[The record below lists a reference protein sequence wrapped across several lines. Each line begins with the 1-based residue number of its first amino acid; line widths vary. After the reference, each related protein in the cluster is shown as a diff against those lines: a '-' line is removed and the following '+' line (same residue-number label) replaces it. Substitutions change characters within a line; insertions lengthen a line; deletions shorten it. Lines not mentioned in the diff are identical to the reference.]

1 MQVLKRLFL
10 VFLFFVIIIVPLAS
24 ANDSNGTPD
33 TIPFITIDPI
43 GGYVIG
49 DIFFINGTTN
59 LPVSEK
65 LDGTIR
71 TTIFIPGDKSGTD
84 YPGAFLPDIPIV
96 STSSGT
102 NKWSVNVTDIAVNEL
117 PVGFSPYVVTV
128 ASKDYSSVSA
138 YQEFS
143 ISAPANSYFT
153 IDPVGSHSAGDI
165 FFVNGTTNLPVSKEW
180 IGWIY
185 RKNSKDE
192 FVGIIVAP
200 GVPGLST
207 VPLSSGITR
216 WSVNITNVTQN
227 LGTDEYVVVVG
238 INHIASKT
246 DDFSL
251 LHRVNSTGEQDISL
265 TQPTTQNAL
274 SIPSITSQTTVP
286 GTTPSSPLPITL
298 PIVVLF
304 IMIILRFMV
313 RER

>member
-1 MQVLKRLFL
+1 MRVLKRLFL
-10 VFLFFVIIIVPLAS
+10 AFFFLMIINVPLAS
-24 ANDSNGTPD
+24 ADDPNGTPD
-33 TIPFITIDPI
+33 TTPFITIDPI
-43 GGYVIG
+43 GDYVIG

-65 LDGTIR
+65 LEGTID
-71 TTIFIPGDKSGTD
+71 TTIFIPGDKSGTN
-84 YPGAFLPDIPIV
+84 YPSAFLPDIPLV

-117 PVGFSPYVVTV
+117 PVGFSPYIVTV
-128 ASKDYSSVSA
+128 VSKENSSISA
-138 YQEFS
+138 YREFT
-143 ISAPANSYFT
+143 ISAPADSYFS

-165 FFVNGTTNLPVSKEW
+165 VFVNGTTNLPVSKEW

-185 RKNSKDE
+185 RKNSNDE

-207 VPLSSGITR
+207 VPLSPGITR

-238 INHIASKT
+238 INHITSKT
-246 DDFSL
+246 DDFFL
-251 LHRVNSTGEQDISL
+251 VPRVNCSKEEDISPL
-265 TQPTTQNAL
+265 QPTTQNAL
-274 SIPSITSQTTVP
+274 PVPPITSRTAVP
-286 GTTPSSPLPITL
+286 KTTPSSPLPVTL
-298 PIVVLF
+298 PLLTPL
-304 IMIILRFMV
+304 IMIVLRFVV